1 MNCRRDFWNI
11 LDYLAGFALKGCIR
25 YETVS
30 KSVLDCQNIWR
41 EEGGE
46 RLQEIKSL
54 QSKS

>member
-1 MNCRRDFWNI
+1 M

-54 QSKS
+54 QSKN